1 MKGQVEISTVE
12 LVAARLEREAEPG
25 VVSGRLE
32 SFHDHRCDSV
42 PANHNVTY
50 AGGSPPP
57 IGLEEALDL
66 TGFGRFS
73 VKLVLGLWLCMTTQN
88 FTGTDIAYSLPAA
101 QCDLQFTAME
111 KGWVNAA
118 LYVGMMSTAFVWG
131 ALSDRVGRKYPLV
144 LSYAAM
150 AVCSFINA
158 MFVSTAWAF
167 LVCRVFMGAM
177 LIATATLSMTYAG
190 ELFGKTYRARVFM
203 WGGTLQAFSAA
214 GHAGL
219 AMWIIPLQLSWLRS
233 WRVFMLL
240 TTLINAVTGLFLLLL
255 PESPKSLA
263 VRGRQRESIGV
274 LASIFS
280 SNTGLPA
287 DCYPVRSL
295 TLPKSLQD
303 SANEGNPFAVMGRQF
318 VKLCRPP
325 YRIPLLFA
333 VIVQPLILYC
343 QNTIRMWVPTIFAEM
358 ERDLASG
365 LTQSRAVCNILED
378 MSPAA
383 ANVTTY
389 TNCEAFHVD
398 SSVYLN
404 SAIIMLARAGF
415 QLTAGFTIQTLGR
428 KICLVSTLT
437 LATSTLIAWP
447 FAASSSVVLMI
458 ACFFEG
464 LANVAFT
471 TLMNITVDLFPT
483 SVRSSAVSL
492 ANFSGRAGSMVGNIA
507 FPLLLAFNCSLAFWT
522 GAGLLAF
529 AAFLSVF
536 KPRPSFTPI
545 PNTGMGAKML
555 AEQRASMAS
564 MTTVT
569 SATTIDGC
577 QAPK

>member
-389 TNCEAFHVD
+389 TNCEAVLLTETSRGWSRLVISPGMITRSVFSSLIWNLTESVRWPLKESRTSIDCLFRRAPGRRAQTVFSQSFVMSSLNDPD
-398 SSVYLN
+398 SW
-404 SAIIMLARAGF
+404 ARTWMPGGNAS
-415 QLTAGFTIQTLGR
+415 LGR
-428 KICLVSTLT
+428 VFLLKR
-437 LATSTLIAWP
+437 
-447 FAASSSVVLMI
+447 
-458 ACFFEG
+458 
-464 LANVAFT
+464 
-471 TLMNITVDLFPT
+471 MNGGSFRP
-483 SVRSSAVSL
+483 SAVI
-492 ANFSGRAGSMVGNIA
+492 ASMVVNLVFS
-507 FPLLLAFNCSLAFWT
+507 FPV
-522 GAGLLAF
+522 
-529 AAFLSVF
+529 VF
-536 KPRPSFTPI
+536 T
-545 PNTGMGAKML
+545 
-555 AEQRASMAS
+555 
-564 MTTVT
+564 
-569 SATTIDGC
+569 
-577 QAPK
+577 

>member
-167 LVCRVFMGAM
+167 LVCRVFMG
-177 LIATATLSMTYAG
+177 
-190 ELFGKTYRARVFM
+190 
-203 WGGTLQAFSAA
+203 
-214 GHAGL
+214 L

-365 LTQSRAVCNILED
+365 LTQSRA
-378 MSPAA
+378 
-383 ANVTTY
+383 
-389 TNCEAFHVD
+389 FHVD

-483 SVRSSAVSL
+483 SV
-492 ANFSGRAGSMVGNIA
+492 
-507 FPLLLAFNCSLAFWT
+507 
-522 GAGLLAF
+522 
-529 AAFLSVF
+529 
-536 KPRPSFTPI
+536 
-545 PNTGMGAKML
+545 
-555 AEQRASMAS
+555 
-564 MTTVT
+564 
-569 SATTIDGC
+569 
-577 QAPK
+577 